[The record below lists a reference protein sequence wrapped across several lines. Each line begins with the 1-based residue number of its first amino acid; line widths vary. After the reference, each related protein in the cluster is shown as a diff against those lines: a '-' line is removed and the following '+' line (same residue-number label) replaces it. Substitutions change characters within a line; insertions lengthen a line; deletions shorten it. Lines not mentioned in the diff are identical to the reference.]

1 MAFRETLLL
10 YITFPLA
17 EKIQGTC
24 AIKWLRHISQMN
36 SWTKEAVTEW
46 QKQELQKFIKHAYEH
61 TVYYKRLFDDLGLL
75 PENIQSLDDLKK
87 LPIITKE
94 IINRH
99 YNELIPDNIS
109 SIRHRKSRSG
119 GTTGIPM
126 EYLCDEN
133 TWGYVTAAKIYYWK
147 KAGYRY
153 GDAFIALGSASLF
166 SQKPSWK
173 RRIYDKIRNEH
184 PLNCVDMTDSKCQEY
199 AEYIRKHNIHHIY
212 GYAAAIYVFT
222 KYVAEH
228 NIDLTQ
234 VRTVFTTSENLPD
247 HYRKLIEQTY
257 QCKVVDC
264 YGTKDAG
271 ITGYETSYHHYC
283 VGYNTIVEVI
293 NETAPNSGTALS
305 TNFLNYSFPLIRY
318 QFGDELELSDGDKDY
333 NGQVIIS
340 VNGRTSDVLR
350 LENGHSLS
358 ATGFSMILKEF
369 DIEAFQISKTGMNE
383 VKLQLIPIIGKYT
396 QEQENRISSTL
407 AKYLGGDCIIV
418 IEHTDKFEQ
427 LANGKRRYL
436 MLK

>member
-1 MAFRETLLL
+1 M
-10 YITFPLA
+10 TFKEKIILEIILPLA
-17 EKIQGTC
+17 ENLQGTC
-24 AIKWLRHISQMN
+24 ATKWLKHIRQMS
-36 SWTKEAVTEW
+36 SWTTEAVTEW

-61 TVYYKRLFDDLGLL
+61 TVYYKRIFDELGLL
-75 PENIQSLDDLKK
+75 PEDIQNPDDLKK

-109 SIRHRKSRSG
+109 SIRHRKGRSG

-173 RRIYDKIRNEH
+173 RHIYDKIRNEH

-199 AEYIRKHNIHHIY
+199 AEYIRKHNIHYIY

-247 HYRKLIEQTY
+247 HYRELIEQTFK
-257 QCKVVDC
+257 CIVVDC
-264 YGTKDAG
+264 YGAKDAG

-293 NETAPNSGTALS
+293 NETAPNAGTALS

-318 QFGDELELSDGDKDY
+318 QFGDELELSDGDKEY
-333 NGQVIIS
+333 NGQVITT

-358 ATGFSMILKEF
+358 STGFSMILKEF
-369 DIEAFQISKTGMNE
+369 DIAAFQISKTGVNE
-383 VKLQLIPIIGKYT
+383 VKLQLIPIIGKYS
-396 QEQENRISSTL
+396 QEQEYRISTTL
-407 AKYLGGDCIIV
+407 ANYLGNECLII
-418 IEHTDKFEQ
+418 IEHTEKFEQ
-427 LANGKRRYL
+427 LANGKRKYL